1 VFGGPVFAR
10 RIDRLQDDKKGMIG
24 LGIEL
29 VL

>member
-1 VFGGPVFAR
+1 VFDGPVLAR
-10 RIDRLQDDKKGMIG
+10 GIDRLQDEKKGMIG